1 MADPVQVEIQPTPNE
16 NALKFVV
23 NRRVTEGR
31 SQTFRSSQDAAVH
44 PLAVRLF
51 AIPGVVQVFLLNDFL
66 TVTRDPSKPWDEIA
80 TAAQAAIC
88 EHFERN

>member
-1 MADPVQVEIQPTPNE
+1 MADPVQVEIQPTPNV

-31 SQTFRSSQDAAVH
+31 SQTFRSSEDAAVH

-80 TAAQAAIC
+80 AAAEAVIR